1 MPDETY
7 TVETTAAFERA
18 EGRVEERSKV
28 LRKELG
34 LGTLVLTQI
43 LFVVGLSW
51 VGFAAKL
58 GAAHAVAWL
67 WAIAFFYIP
76 TAAVVLYLNRLM
88 PLEGGLYQWA
98 KLGFNAFLGFMVAWN
113 LWLYVIV
120 NTSEVG
126 LIVTNFLSYALGPRA
141 AWLTMSNW
149 VVGLADLLIIGLLM
163 SVAIVGLGVGK
174 WIAGAGG
181 AMILLIFALLI
192 MLPLLYL
199 IMGRPTSYHPFAMPL
214 PPINRDTMNLIG
226 KMGFGAMGG
235 FEYVAIMAGETHA
248 PARTI
253 NRSVLIAAP
262 IIALMFILGTS
273 SVLAFVRP
281 EDIDLTGPIPQVLS
295 IGFQSFGV
303 LAYLVSVVIILTL
316 AIRLAQSSVI
326 FTAVT
331 RLPMVAGWDKLLPEW
346 FSRLHATYRTPVH
359 SILFIGTITLALGLG
374 SLIGVGQQEA
384 FQILFNANG
393 IMYGLT
399 YLVMFM
405 IPLIGLRGVEPRPTI
420 WLRLAAIS
428 GLLMTLLYVVLSV
441 FPVIQVQNQA
451 AFTSKV
457 IAVIGIPNLIG
468 ALIYW
473 FARRRAEVT
482 PTAATMA
489 D

>member
-7 TVETTAAFERA
+7 AVETTAAFERA

-88 PLEGGLYQWA
+88 ALEGGLYQWA

-181 AMILLIFALLI
+181 VMILLIFALLI

-199 IMGRPTSYHPFAMPL
+199 IMGRPTSYHPFAMAL
-214 PPINRDTMNLIG
+214 PPINRDTLNLIG

-235 FEYVAIMAGETHA
+235 V
-248 PARTI
+248 
-253 NRSVLIAAP
+253 
-262 IIALMFILGTS
+262 
-273 SVLAFVRP
+273 
-281 EDIDLTGPIPQVLS
+281 
-295 IGFQSFGV
+295 
-303 LAYLVSVVIILTL
+303 
-316 AIRLAQSSVI
+316 
-326 FTAVT
+326 
-331 RLPMVAGWDKLLPEW
+331 
-346 FSRLHATYRTPVH
+346 
-359 SILFIGTITLALGLG
+359 
-374 SLIGVGQQEA
+374 
-384 FQILFNANG
+384 
-393 IMYGLT
+393 
-399 YLVMFM
+399 
-405 IPLIGLRGVEPRPTI
+405 
-420 WLRLAAIS
+420 
-428 GLLMTLLYVVLSV
+428 
-441 FPVIQVQNQA
+441 
-451 AFTSKV
+451 
-457 IAVIGIPNLIG
+457 
-468 ALIYW
+468 
-473 FARRRAEVT
+473 
-482 PTAATMA
+482 
-489 D
+489 

>member
-1 MPDETY
+1 MAGETDA
-7 TVETTAAFERA
+7 VETTKAFERA
-18 EGRVEERSKV
+18 EERVEERSRV

-43 LFVVGLSW
+43 LYIVGLTW
-51 VGFAAKL
+51 VGFAGKL
-58 GAAHAVAWL
+58 GAAHVVAWL

-98 KLGFNAFLGFMVAWN
+98 KLGFNAFVGFIVAWN
-113 LWLYVIV
+113 LWLFVIV

-126 LIVTNFLSYALGPRA
+126 LLVTNFVSYALGPRA
-141 AWLTMSNW
+141 AWLTKSNW
-149 VVGLADLLIIGLLM
+149 AVGLADLLVIGLLM
-163 SVAIVGLGVGK
+163 FVAIVGLSVGK
-174 WIAGAGG
+174 WIHGAGG
-181 AMILLIFALLI
+181 VMMLFILALLI
-192 MLPLLYL
+192 VLPLLYL
-199 IMGRPTSYHPFAMPL
+199 IMGRPTSYHPFAISF
-214 PPINRDTMNLIG
+214 PPINRDTLNLLG

-262 IIALMFILGTS
+262 IIAVMFILGTS

-295 IGFQSFGV
+295 IGFQSLGV
-303 LAYLVSVVIILTL
+303 LAYLVSVVIILTVAL
-316 AIRLAQSSVI
+316 RLAQSSVI

-346 FSRLHATYRTPVH
+346 FSRLHAKYKTPVH
-359 SILFIGTITLALGLG
+359 SILFIGAVTLALGLV

-405 IPLIGLRGVEPRPTI
+405 IPLIGLRAVEPRPTI

-428 GLLMTLLYVVLSV
+428 GFMMTLLYVVLSV
-441 FPVIQVQNQA
+441 FPIIHVQNQA

-473 FARRRAEVT
+473 FARRKGGGTAA
-482 PTAATMA
+482 AATMTV
-489 D
+489 

>member
-1 MPDETY
+1 MTGTGPAK
-7 TVETTAAFERA
+7 TTAAFERA
-18 EGRVEERSKV
+18 EERVEERSKV

-34 LGTLVLTQI
+34 LGSLVLTQI
-43 LFVVGLSW
+43 LYVVGLTW
-51 VGFAAKL
+51 VGFAGKL
-58 GAAHAVAWL
+58 GSAHVVAWL
-67 WAIAFFYIP
+67 WAIVFFYIP

-98 KLGFNAFLGFMVAWN
+98 KLGFNEFLGFMVAWN

-126 LIVTNFLSYALGPRA
+126 LLVTNFMSYALGPRA
-141 AWLTMSNW
+141 AWLTDSNW
-149 VVGLADLLIIGLLM
+149 VVGLADLLVVGLLM
-163 SVAIVGLGVGK
+163 SVAIAGLSVGK
-174 WIAGAGG
+174 WIHGAGG
-181 AMILLIFALLI
+181 VMMLFIFALLI

-199 IMGRPTSYHPFAMPL
+199 IMGRPISYHPIAVSF
-214 PPINRDTMNLIG
+214 PPITRDNLNLLG
-226 KMGFGAMGG
+226 KMGFGALGG

-248 PARTI
+248 PGRTI

-295 IGFQSFGV
+295 IGFQSFGA
-303 LAYLVSVVIILTL
+303 LAYLVSVVIIFTVAL
-316 AIRLAQSSVI
+316 RLAQSSVI

-346 FSRLHATYRTPVH
+346 FSRLHATRRTPVN
-359 SILFIGTITLALGLG
+359 SILLVGAITLGLG
-374 SLIGVGQQEA
+374 LLSLIGVGQQEA
-384 FQILFNANG
+384 FQTLFSANG

-405 IPLIGLRGVEPRPTI
+405 IPLIGLRAVEPRPPL

-428 GLLMTLLYVVLSV
+428 GFLMTLFFVVLSV
-441 FPVIQVQNQA
+441 FPIIHVQNQT

-468 ALIYW
+468 ALVYG
-473 FARRRAEVT
+473 FARWKGGGMSTAAARAE
-482 PTAATMA
+482 
-489 D
+489 